1 VNLVLR
7 IGSAVLL
14 LPLVLW
20 ILFQGGWWAKGLIQC
35 VSIVCL
41 YEYGAIVAKQD
52 LLGRALLIVVGAF
65 AVFAGIVV
73 DDAGRAMLAPQAAV
87 LVFGVLFTLRPGDFP
102 TAWMRLSTLA
112 FGVFYIGLALV
123 SVVRLLMMGAG
134 SEIPPGWSSGVWLY
148 VVLVATWSNDT
159 FAYFAGRALGRH
171 KMSEK
176 ISPKKTWEGFAGGAV
191 GTMGMLFLARA
202 VAPSTFG
209 TFSTVDILFIGLPT
223 ALFGPIGDLAE
234 SLLKR
239 NFNVKDSGKILPGH
253 GGLLDRIDAVFFVAP
268 WVLAYAL
275 FVRPLLSP

>member
-7 IGSAVLL
+7 IGSAVVL
-14 LPLVLW
+14 LPVALW
-20 ILFQGGWWAKGLIQC
+20 FLYQGGWWAKGLIQ
-35 VSIVCL
+35 VVAIGCL

-52 LLGRALLIVVGAF
+52 LLGRALLILCGAF
-65 AVFAGIVV
+65 AVFAGLVV

-102 TAWMRLSTLA
+102 TAWVRLCTLA
-112 FGVFYIGLALV
+112 FGVFYVGLALV
-123 SVVRLLMMGAG
+123 SVVRLLMLGQGA
-134 SEIPPGWSSGVWLY
+134 EIPVGWSSGIWLY
-148 VVLVATWSNDT
+148 VVLLATWSNDT
-159 FAYFAGRALGRH
+159 FAYFAGRAFGRH

-176 ISPKKTWEGFAGGAV
+176 ISPKKTWEGFAGGAF
-191 GTMGMLFLARA
+191 GTLGMLFLAKA
-202 VAPSTFG
+202 VSPAFANFT
-209 TFSTVDILFIGLPT
+209 TTDLLFIGLPT

-239 NFNVKDSGKILPGH
+239 NFDVKDSGKILPGH

-275 FVRPLLSP
+275 FVKPFVSP